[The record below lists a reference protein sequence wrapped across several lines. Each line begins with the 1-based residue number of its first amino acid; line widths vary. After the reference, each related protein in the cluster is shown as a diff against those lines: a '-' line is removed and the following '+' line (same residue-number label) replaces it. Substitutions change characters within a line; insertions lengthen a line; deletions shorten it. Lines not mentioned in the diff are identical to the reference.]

1 MVNKDLI
8 HNLYFFSAKF
18 LYSKDEKNC
27 EDMREYCFYDNNNH
41 HHHHHHHL
49 SPVVAADFFSGGVNN
64 ITLLDRRLY
73 LVFCLTCT
81 RLDMYE
87 GAISCSV

>member
-1 MVNKDLI
+1 MFLISEGSEFHKMGAAIVND
-8 HNLYFFSAKF
+8 
-18 LYSKDEKNC
+18 
-27 EDMREYCFYDNNNH
+27 
-41 HHHHHHHL
+41 L
-49 SPVVAADFFSGGVNN
+49 SPVIAADFFSGGVNN
-64 ITLLDRRLY
+64 IALLDRRLY